1 MFSEL
6 DFCLIAQDNIYASIY
21 FMSFFSKIF
30 GDRHTKFIKTLEPVV
45 MQIGSFEDSLK
56 NLSSSSPFSNLSLN
70 TFVLALSSVS
80 ERFFKLSSKEPICIT
95 TGSKVFMNFVCLSPK
110 ILLKNDIKY
119 MIE

>member
-6 DFCLIAQDNIYASIY
+6 DFCLIAQDNIYSIIY

-56 NLSSSSPFSNLSLN
+56 NLSDTELKAKTNVFRDRLEKGEEL
-70 TFVLALSSVS
+70 

-95 TGSKVFMNFVCLSPK
+95 TGSKVFMN
-110 ILLKNDIKY
+110 
-119 MIE
+119 